1 MDVVEIEAHNQ
12 VQALHLGVNP
22 GDEGEVK
29 GGGIVVAG
37 NMGHLMT
44 FIGMTWETTGS
55 VFSIKSMG
63 KNYSLG

>member
-1 MDVVEIEAHNQ
+1 M
-12 VQALHLGVNP
+12 GVNP
-22 GDEGEVK
+22 GDEDEVK

-44 FIGMTWETTGS
+44 FIGTTWETTGS
-55 VFSIKSMG
+55 VFSIKSKG